1 MNVTTGY
8 IICVDSLCDGV
19 IPVVT
24 DGANAPIVFHSELEA
39 QREIVDATITRLQEF
54 LAGERDF
61 YDATATTEFAQRVK
75 VLPNG
80 SFQAVEDD
88 G

>member
-1 MNVTTGY
+1 MNSSAGY

-19 IPVVT
+19 IPLLT
-24 DGANAPIVFHSELEA
+24 DGANAPIVFYSEHEA
-39 QREIVDATITRLQEF
+39 QREIADAAITRLQEF

-61 YDATATTEFAQRVK
+61 DDSTLITEFVQRVA

-80 SFQAVEDD
+80 FLQIEQNDR
-88 G
+88 